1 MYIFL
6 GTNIVIDFLDS
17 ARPKH
22 RIVEKLI
29 QKIISTGYDIMI
41 SEDMISTI
49 FYLIK
54 NKQKTLQQLEIIR
67 EEWKIVH
74 FGNIIIKNSID
85 LSLENNLDLED
96 TLQCL
101 CAIENNC
108 DVLVTNDNEFHNCG
122 IKVQTPQQFLND

>member
-67 EEWKIVH
+67 EEWKIVY

-108 DVLVTNDNEFHNCG
+108 DVLVTNDNEFYNCG